1 MQMQKEKRKE
11 KNYALEAHQSVDKT
25 CLNDKTRIKNA
36 ESSILGQNVCNN
48 L

>member
-1 MQMQKEKRKE
+1 MQQKKRKE
-11 KNYALEAHQSVDKT
+11 KYYALEAHQSVDKT
-25 CLNDKTRIKNA
+25 CLNGKTRMKNA